1 MPRSLALLLL
11 AAVLAAPLTAQALT
25 AAEIQAALDSDSGWK
40 LYKEDAKGGV
50 DVYKKEIAGLEVP
63 GFKGEK
69 IMDVSGDMLFEV
81 IIDIAHQ
88 AGMSEDIP
96 LKESHIISRTAT
108 TIDFWQYLDVPGWTL
123 ANDRYWFCHGV
134 IMKDHG
140 GPGHH
145 KWIWNKLDGSRFPKQ
160 REAAMA
166 IDDDAVETAL
176 NHGSWEIVPQGAGK
190 VKLIYRVISNPGGK
204 LPKSAQSLATGTTLP
219 DNLLQMEGEAKK
231 RLGK

>member
-1 MPRSLALLLL
+1 MPRLLALLALFLL
-11 AAVLAAPLTAQALT
+11 AAPASAWALT
-25 AAEIQAALDSDSGWK
+25 AAQIQAALDDDAGWEVHK
-40 LYKEDAKGGV
+40 LDAKGGV
-50 DVYKKEIAGLEVP
+50 DVYKKTISGLDVP

-69 IMDVSGDMLFEV
+69 IMDVSGDMLFDV
-81 IIDIAHQ
+81 IVDIPAQ
-88 AGMSEDIP
+88 AGMSKDIP
-96 LKESHIISRTAT
+96 LKESHVISRTAT

-134 IMKDHG
+134 IMRDHG

-145 KWIWNKLDGSRFPKQ
+145 KWIWDKLEGSDFPSQ
-160 REAAMA
+160 QAAALA

-176 NHGSWEIVPQGAGK
+176 NHGSWEIVPLQDGK
-190 VKLIYRVISNPGGK
+190 VKLIYRVVSNPGGK